1 MRVGV
6 VGQTARDLISGPEGG
21 APAERLGG
29 APVYS
34 ARALR
39 FAGHEPVVVAK
50 GPRLDG
56 AVNLPATGT
65 FVSRLELLAGGLRQ
79 TIEATGDPFTAREA
93 VDAILPALAGCRWAL
108 LGGQTAGDF
117 PPETIAALVDAG
129 LRVIVDAQGLARG
142 PDPGPVRLRP
152 FALAAL
158 DGATAV
164 KLNEDEAQA
173 LGVGR
178 DERALRR
185 LGLPEVVVTLGE
197 RGALVVADG
206 ESAFVAPTAPPFAN
220 PPGAG
225 DSWAALY
232 AAARSAGVD
241 PGASAEQATHGVEA
255 LYGGA
260 GPGAPIPAG

>member
-1 MRVGV
+1 MRVGI
-6 VGQTARDLISGPEGG
+6 VGQTARDLMSGPEGG
-21 APAERLGG
+21 APVERLGG

-39 FAGHEPVVVAK
+39 FAGHEPIVVAK
-50 GPRLDG
+50 GPHLDG
-56 AVNLPATGT
+56 AVNLPSRTM
-65 FVSRLELLAGGLRQ
+65 FVSRLELLAAGLRQ
-79 TIEATGDPFTAREA
+79 TIEATGDPFTAQEA
-93 VDAILPALAGCRWAL
+93 VETIAPALADCRWVL

-142 PDPGPVRLRP
+142 PHPGPVRLRP
-152 FALAAL
+152 FPLEAL

-164 KLNEDEAQA
+164 KLNEDEARA

-185 LGLPEVVVTLGE
+185 LGLPEVIVTLGE
-197 RGALVVADG
+197 RGALVIADG
-206 ESAFVAPTAPPFAN
+206 TSAFVEPTAPPFAN
-220 PPGAG
+220 PTGAG

-232 AAARSAGVD
+232 AAARGAGAN
-241 PGASAEQATHGVEA
+241 PGAAAEQATHGVEA

-260 GPGAPIPAG
+260 VPGPPT